1 MTLLLA
7 INTAGGAVAVI
18 AGYGALLAGK
28 GSPFHRYA
36 GYGSVAGMRVMA
48 LGAMAVAPEEGETK
62 HVVTAVLVTYIVWH
76 SCSSRG
82 GVARLTI
89 ATPAGIRLPDR
100 ARSAADVHADLTMK
114 GIP

>member
-1 MTLLLA
+1 MTILLA
-7 INTAGGAVAVI
+7 IHIAVGTVAVL
-18 AGYGALLAGK
+18 AGYGALLARK

-36 GYGSVAGMRVMA
+36 GYGFVVGMIVMA
-48 LGAMAVAPEEGETK
+48 LGAMAVALEKGETK